1 MSRGTRPFR
10 FLYRRITEGMGDDVA
25 AGRRITRAY
34 SGLGAQAER
43 GSLAAPRERWARL
56 TAASA
61 VGLGCAVL
69 AAVGT
74 NLSFLYKHRGAVAAP
89 DVDMRHPL
97 RSAIDLFRSKWW
109 TVGWLL
115 AAVAFAAHVGALAVL
130 PLSVGQAVL
139 SGGFVVLAV
148 LAERYFGFDL
158 GRRQWF
164 GVVLVAVSLALLAV
178 TGEGSGT
185 NSDYSTVGIIVFEGA
200 AIALGLLFV
209 FSHRVP
215 RLRAQR
221 GVLLGAAA
229 GMGFGIADVSVKA
242 LSGDLGSGPFALV
255 SVWSIVIVAAGLGSF
270 FASARSLQV
279 GEGVGVI
286 AVTSVAANL
295 SAILAGV
302 VVFGDPLGDDAL
314 VVSARVAA
322 FVLVLGAAALMP
334 APVRA
339 GEAMQEQSSSDRS
352 SSAPSPA

>member
-1 MSRGTRPFR
+1 LT
-10 FLYRRITEGMGDDVA
+10 VA
-25 AGRRITRAY
+25 Y
-34 SGLGAQAER
+34 
-43 GSLAAPRERWARL
+43 
-56 TAASA
+56 A

-69 AAVGT
+69 AAIGT

-115 AAVAFAAHVGALAVL
+115 AAVAFAFHVGALAVL
-130 PLSVGQAVL
+130 PLSVGQSVL
-139 SGGFVVLAV
+139 SGGFVLLAV

-200 AIALGLLFV
+200 ALALGLLFV

-229 GMGFGIADVSVKA
+229 GMGFGVADVSVKA

-255 SVWSIVIVAAGLGSF
+255 SVWSILIVIAGVASF

-314 VVSARVAA
+314 VVSARVGA

-339 GEAMQEQSSSDRS
+339 GEAMEAQSSSDAR
-352 SSAPSPA
+352 SSAPRPA